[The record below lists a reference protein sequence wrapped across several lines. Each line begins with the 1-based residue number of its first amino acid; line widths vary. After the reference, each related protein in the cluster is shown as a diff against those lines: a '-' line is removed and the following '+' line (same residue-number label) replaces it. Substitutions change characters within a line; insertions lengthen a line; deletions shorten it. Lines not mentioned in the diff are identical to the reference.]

1 MAKAKNFLCKMYDTC
16 LSKVKGLQPLKE
28 GEHLGTIWKFGDRP
42 AHAGQVYSKKVL
54 PNGSVKQRLLTVFA
68 GKGKPMI
75 LDTCITKNGK
85 VLSAS
90 SGYLNPA
97 IDVDMVNVTRKLADQ
112 PTILPMGTMR
122 YASTTTG
129 DSLKEVRNASNVFYK
144 SNPSAR
150 RLFMGG
156 DLKV

>member
-1 MAKAKNFLCKMYDTC
+1 MAKVKNFLCKMYDTC

-28 GEHLGTIWKFGDRP
+28 GECLGTIWKFGDRP

-54 PNGSVKQRLLTVFA
+54 PNGSVKQRLLTIFA

-90 SGYLNPA
+90 SGYLDPIAGMANSA
-97 IDVDMVNVTRKLADQ
+97 FKLADK
-112 PTILPMGTMR
+112 PTISPMGTMK
-122 YASTTTG
+122 YASTTAG
-129 DSLKEVRNASNVFYK
+129 DSLKEVRNTSNTFYRL
-144 SNPSAR
+144 NPSAR

>member
-1 MAKAKNFLCKMYDTC
+1 MAKVKNFLCKMYDTC

-28 GEHLGTIWKFGDRP
+28 GECLGTIWKFGDRP

-54 PNGSVKQRLLTVFA
+54 PNGSVKQRLLTIFA

-90 SGYLNPA
+90 SGYLDSIAGMANSA
-97 IDVDMVNVTRKLADQ
+97 FKLADK
-112 PTILPMGTMR
+112 PAISPMGTMK
-122 YASTTTG
+122 YASTTAG
-129 DSLKEVRNASNVFYK
+129 DSLKEVRNTSNTFYRL
-144 SNPSAR
+144 NPSAR

>member
-1 MAKAKNFLCKMYDTC
+1 MAKVKNFLCKMYDTC

-28 GEHLGTIWKFGDRP
+28 GECLGTIWKFGDRP
-42 AHAGQVYSKKVL
+42 AHAGQVFSKKVL
-54 PNGSVKQRLLTVFA
+54 PNGSVKQRLLTIFA

-90 SGYLNPA
+90 SGYLDPIAGMANSA
-97 IDVDMVNVTRKLADQ
+97 FKLTDK
-112 PTILPMGTMR
+112 PTISPMGTMK
-122 YASTTTG
+122 YASTTAG
-129 DSLKEVRNASNVFYK
+129 DSLKEVRNTSNTFYRL
-144 SNPSAR
+144 NPSAR